1 MNGYTAAVLAPLH
14 SLLWPA
20 PQSAAE
26 TVSLPT
32 DISWFD
38 QSELVDEMPSPSETE
53 SDEEVRLKPGARDE
67 EFELEEDD
75 VSIASSL
82 LLCQQTVDFVYTEL
96 IFGIL

>member
-1 MNGYTAAVLAPLH
+1 
-14 SLLWPA
+14 
-20 PQSAAE
+20 
-26 TVSLPT
+26 
-32 DISWFD
+32 
-38 QSELVDEMPSPSETE
+38 MPSPSETE